1 MMTTQN
7 ETLPTERKP
16 LDMRRFL
23 DDWVMLL
30 AAIGIFV
37 ACTLLIDNFLSPL
50 NMRGWAGDFHH
61 RHRRV
66 HHALLHGVRALRP
79 LGRLS
84 DRLCRRGRGGG
95 DA

>member
-16 LDMRRFL
+16 LDLRRFL

-50 NMRGWAGDFHH
+50 NMRGWAWRFPPPASP
-61 RHRRV
+61 
-66 HHALLHGVRALRP
+66 HAPCFIAWRP
-79 LGRLS
+79 GTSTSRS
-84 DRLCRRGRGGG
+84 
-95 DA
+95 AQ